1 MTIAIATAAGL
12 ISLGHPDPLR
22 ITPEAIAHGLAR
34 QNRWAGATALPVTT
48 AQHSLLVH
56 QCFLRIAPACVG
68 EAIHALLH
76 DAHEYLIGDITTPTV
91 RALEARLPGTLATVA
106 ALKADIDAAI
116 RRALG
121 LPPPSPEALAAIDA
135 ADIAAAA
142 IEWASAMPAAN
153 GPCPY
158 GPPPRGLPQQIRIRP
173 WPQAEDDFLTALRA
187 ELAATNPIGR
197 Y

>member
-1 MTIAIATAAGL
+1 MTIAFATSAGL
-12 ISLGHPDPLR
+12 VSLPHPEPLR

-34 QNRWAGATALPVTT
+34 QNRWAGATELPVTT
-48 AQHSLLVH
+48 AQHSLLVLE
-56 QCFLRIAPACVG
+56 CFLRIAPHCRA

-76 DAHEYLIGDITTPTV
+76 DAHEYLIGDLTTPTV

-121 LPPPSPEALAAIDA
+121 LAPPSPEALAAIDA

-158 GPPPRGLPQQIRIRP
+158 GPPPRGLPQQIRVLA
-173 WPQAEDDFLTALRA
+173 WVAAEEHFLDALRA
-187 ELAATNPIGR
+187 YVTNPSGR
-197 Y
+197 H